1 MREILLYKP
10 ERSDEW
16 LFFIV
21 NAICFLTYT
30 SLSVVLTTKLRGV
43 PIERR
48 TKVIMLVYVLTFLC
62 KPICRYFHD
71 SEEYHVADFDSL
83 PELHY
88 QGPPNSGQRDL
99 SAYPLLPVHV
109 HIRHALC

>member
-21 NAICFLTYT
+21 NAICFLTFT
-30 SLSVVLTTKLRGV
+30 SLSMVLTTKLRGV

-62 KPICRYFHD
+62 K
-71 SEEYHVADFDSL
+71 
-83 PELHY
+83 
-88 QGPPNSGQRDL
+88 
-99 SAYPLLPVHV
+99 
-109 HIRHALC
+109 